1 MDFVLLMKLC
11 WFALRWLR
19 ISRILSSFWSVC
31 CFKSESD
38 TFVYPAIWKWT
49 YADSVKPIL
58 KLNFD
63 PGWRFNLPKINGD
76 YDQIF
81 SSNRQMHFFFPFFC
95 QMSWVQRA
103 NLNLGIPHNLAH
115 TNIFMSCMFCFCL
128 LIIPAKTKRKSL
140 LEKCEL

>member
-1 MDFVLLMKLC
+1 MKLC

-58 KLNFD
+58 KLNFE

-76 YDQIF
+76 FDQIF
-81 SSNRQMHFFFPFFC
+81 SSNCQMHFFFFFL
-95 QMSWVQRA
+95 S
-103 NLNLGIPHNLAH
+103 NELGAIPKEQTWTWEYHIIWPIQ
-115 TNIFMSCMFCFCL
+115 IFLCHVCFVFVCWL
-128 LIIPAKTKRKSL
+128 FLQKQKGNRY
-140 LEKCEL
+140 

>member
-81 SSNRQMHFFFPFFC
+81 SSNRQMHFFFLFFVK
-95 QMSWVQRA
+95 WVGCKEQTWTWEYHIIWPI
-103 NLNLGIPHNLAH
+103 L
-115 TNIFMSCMFCFCL
+115 IFLCHVCFVFVCWL
-128 LIIPAKTKRKSL
+128 FLQKQKGNRY
-140 LEKCEL
+140 